1 MVDAG
6 ASIAV
11 TAGTDFE
18 VDGTVDLVLLC
29 AVDSCEMF
37 GHYCF
42 SSAAEIT
49 AAVII

>member
-11 TAGTDFE
+11 STGTDFE
-18 VDGTVDLVLLC
+18 VEGTVDLVFFC

-37 GHYCF
+37 GHYYIF
-42 SSAAEIT
+42 
-49 AAVII
+49 